1 MASASESDREGDGT
15 AAAAAA
21 GSGGSSSEKRLEG
34 LKGSL
39 AGRTPTV
46 ASVSDE
52 NNLLRTYRIL
62 GQLQSYVWLN
72 LQVEAYMLLD
82 MGRWA
87 VGAMHVFLLLNW
99 SVFLWLPTFMCLIV
113 DFCLRI

>member
-1 MASASESDREGDGT
+1 MFLFSFSQTSIGAAAEPEVASASESDREGDGT
-15 AAAAAA
+15 AAAAAAA

-87 VGAMHVFLLLNW
+87 VGAMHVW
-99 SVFLWLPTFMCLIV
+99 VFYN
-113 DFCLRI
+113 